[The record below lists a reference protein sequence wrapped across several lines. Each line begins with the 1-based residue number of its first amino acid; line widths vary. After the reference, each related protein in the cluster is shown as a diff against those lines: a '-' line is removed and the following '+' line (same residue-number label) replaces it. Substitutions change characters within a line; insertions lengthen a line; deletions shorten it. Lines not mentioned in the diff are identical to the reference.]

1 MLGQSI
7 GLSEDEINAMEDPEA
22 CDKYDATDRLVLAY
36 ASALTR
42 DNFIDD
48 EMFAQLSESFD
59 KTELMELAGTVSFA
73 NFVNRMHSTFR
84 TPLDGATK
92 ELVGDAEA
100 CALRQG
106 KINRTD

>member
-7 GLSEDEINAMEDPEA
+7 GLSEDEINAMENPEA

-48 EMFAQLSESFD
+48 EMFAQLTNLLE
-59 KTELMELAGTVSFA
+59 E
-73 NFVNRMHSTFR
+73 
-84 TPLDGATK
+84 P
-92 ELVGDAEA
+92 
-100 CALRQG
+100 Q
-106 KINRTD
+106 